1 MDADIKS
8 RGCEITL
15 TCRTTGKSMTITLNH
30 NHSRWI
36 IKFKLYQ
43 GYHNELEPAVNDVL
57 RRLKGRKQ

>member
-15 TCRTTGKSMTITLNH
+15 TCKVTGKSMTITLNH

-36 IKFKLYQ
+36 VRDKLHQ
-43 GYHNELEPAVNDVL
+43 GYHNELEPAVKDAL
-57 RRLKGRKQ
+57 RRLKGGKQ